1 MHEEDVS
8 IVGCALSLESFFLS
22 RPWSN
27 CSATFPYNF
36 REITLTALGK
46 EKEIRP
52 STVRRYSYIGCGIRG
67 GSFHGYEVVKDILFC
82 GRCML
87 HSML

>member
-8 IVGCALSLESFFLS
+8 IVGCALSLECFFFLS

-36 REITLTALGK
+36 RQITLTALGI
-46 EKEIRP
+46 EKEITP

-67 GSFHGYEVVKDILFC
+67 GFFFWLRSGK
-82 GRCML
+82 R
-87 HSML
+87 HSVLWKVYVA